1 MTVQGQDLGV
11 LVEDKHEVVD
21 PVLGDADVHHI
32 RGPGP
37 GDFPLVVR
45 SGSGFR
51 ARQHPRPPARANA
64 RGRPCSAAPTQTAY
78 IFTWRHRLSEVRKF
92 TPWQ

>member
-1 MTVQGQDLGV
+1 MTVQDQDLGV
-11 LVEDKHEVVD
+11 LVAHEHKVVD

-37 GDFPLVVR
+37 GDFPLVVL

-51 ARQHPRPPARANA
+51 ARQHPSPPVQGNA
-64 RGRPCSAAPTQTAY
+64 RGRPCSPAPTQTAY
-78 IFTWRHRLSEVRKF
+78 VFTWRHWLSGV
-92 TPWQ
+92 